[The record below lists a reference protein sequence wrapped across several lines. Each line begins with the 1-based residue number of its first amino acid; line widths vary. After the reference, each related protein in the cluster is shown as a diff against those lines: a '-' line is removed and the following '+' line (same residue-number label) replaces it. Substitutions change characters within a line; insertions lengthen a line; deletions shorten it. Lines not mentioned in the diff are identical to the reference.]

1 MGVTQCL
8 ELSTGNMQC
17 AAMILLAGAS
27 LSHSSTDVK
36 VSAHDPKSGLP
47 YSYSIT
53 TVDTVP
59 TPANMYG
66 YPGQPYA
73 APATEEGGESD
84 ETLPVVPAPSG
95 YPAFT
100 GYHPYAGLGYA
111 GYPNAGYA
119 RYPNTGYAG
128 YPNARYAGYP
138 NTGYAGYPNL
148 GYAGYPNARY
158 AEYPGYAGL
167 PRFGYGGYQG
177 YGYPGY
183 PAGYPV
189 PGPLAAPEAVA
200 DSEEN

>member
-8 ELSTGNMQC
+8 ELRTGNMQC
-17 AAMILLAGAS
+17 VAMILLAGAS

-36 VSAHDPKSGLP
+36 VSAHDPQSGLP

-59 TPANMYG
+59 SPASMYG
-66 YPGQPYA
+66 YLGLPYA

-119 RYPNTGYAG
+119 G
-128 YPNARYAGYP
+128 YPT
-138 NTGYAGYPNL
+138 TGYAGYPNL

-183 PAGYPV
+183 PV
-189 PGPLAAPEAVA
+189 PGPLAAPEPVA
-200 DSEEN
+200 DSKEN

>member
-8 ELSTGNMQC
+8 ELRTGNMQC
-17 AAMILLAGAS
+17 VAMILLAGAS

-36 VSAHDPKSGLP
+36 VSAHDPQSGLP

-66 YPGQPYA
+66 YHGLPYA
-73 APATEEGGESD
+73 TPATEEGGESD

-111 GYPNAGYA
+111 GYPNA
-119 RYPNTGYAG
+119 
-128 YPNARYAGYP
+128 RYAG
-138 NTGYAGYPNL
+138 
-148 GYAGYPNARY
+148 
-158 AEYPGYAGL
+158 YPGYAGL

-177 YGYPGY
+177 YGYPGFS
-183 PAGYPV
+183 V

>member
-1 MGVTQCL
+1 MGSVTQCL
-8 ELSTGNMQC
+8 ELSTGNMKC
-17 AAMILLAGAS
+17 VAMILLAGAS
-27 LSHSSTDVK
+27 LSHSSTNVK
-36 VSAHDPKSGLP
+36 VSAHDPQSGLP

-66 YPGQPYA
+66 YPGLPYA

-95 YPAFT
+95 YPAYT
-100 GYHPYAGLGYA
+100 GYHPYAGLGY
-111 GYPNAGYA
+111 N
-119 RYPNTGYAG
+119 G

-138 NTGYAGYPNL
+138 GYAGH
-148 GYAGYPNARY
+148 
-158 AEYPGYAGL
+158 
-167 PRFGYGGYQG
+167 PRFGYGGYQ
-177 YGYPGY
+177 GYPGY

-189 PGPLAAPEAVA
+189 PGPLAAPETVE

>member
-1 MGVTQCL
+1 MG
-8 ELSTGNMQC
+8 GNMQC
-17 AAMILLAGAS
+17 VAMILLAGAS

-36 VSAHDPKSGLP
+36 VSAHDPQSGLP

-66 YPGQPYA
+66 YSGLPYS

-84 ETLPVVPAPSG
+84 ETLPVVPALSE
-95 YPAFT
+95 YPAYT
-100 GYHPYAGLGYA
+100 GYHPYAGLGYNGYPNAGYA

-128 YPNARYAGYP
+128 YPH
-138 NTGYAGYPNL
+138 L

-158 AEYPGYAGL
+158 AGYPGYAGH
-167 PRFGYGGYQG
+167 PRFGYGGYL
-177 YGYPGY
+177 GYPGS
-183 PAGYPV
+183 PTGYPV
-189 PGPLAAPEAVA
+189 PGPLAAPETVE
-200 DSEEN
+200 DSKEN

>member
-8 ELSTGNMQC
+8 ELRTGNMQC
-17 AAMILLAGAS
+17 VAMILLAGAA
-27 LSHSSTDVK
+27 LSHSSTNVK
-36 VSAHDPKSGLP
+36 VSAHDPQSGLP

-66 YPGQPYA
+66 YPGLPYA

-84 ETLPVVPAPSG
+84 ENMPVVPAPSG
-95 YPAFT
+95 YPAYT
-100 GYHPYAGLGYA
+100 GYHPYAGLGYT
-111 GYPNAGYA
+111 GYPNA
-119 RYPNTGYAG
+119 GYAG
-128 YPNARYAGYP
+128 YPNARYAG
-138 NTGYAGYPNL
+138 
-148 GYAGYPNARY
+148 
-158 AEYPGYAGL
+158 YPGYAGL

-200 DSEEN
+200 DSEENY

>member
-1 MGVTQCL
+1 MG
-8 ELSTGNMQC
+8 GNMQC
-17 AAMILLAGAS
+17 VAMILLAGAS
-27 LSHSSTDVK
+27 VSHSSTNVK
-36 VSAHDPKSGLP
+36 VSAHDPQSGLP

-59 TPANMYG
+59 TPSNLYG
-66 YPGQPYA
+66 YPGLPYA

-95 YPAFT
+95 SPAFT

-119 RYPNTGYAG
+119 GYPNTGYAG

-138 NTGYAGYPNL
+138 
-148 GYAGYPNARY
+148 
-158 AEYPGYAGL
+158 GYAGL
-167 PRFGYGGYQG
+167 PRFGYGGYGG
-177 YGYPGY
+177 YGYP
-183 PAGYPV
+183 GYPV

>member
-1 MGVTQCL
+1 MGSVTQCL

-17 AAMILLAGAS
+17 VAMILLAGAS

-59 TPANMYG
+59 SPANMYSYHG
-66 YPGQPYA
+66 LPYA

-95 YPAFT
+95 FT

-119 RYPNTGYAG
+119 GYPNTGYAG
-128 YPNARYAGYP
+128 YPNA
-138 NTGYAGYPNL
+138 GYAG
-148 GYAGYPNARY
+148 
-158 AEYPGYAGL
+158 YPGYAGL

-177 YGYPGY
+177 YGY
-183 PAGYPV
+183 
-189 PGPLAAPEAVA
+189 
-200 DSEEN
+200 